1 MVFGRFLRQSAKM
14 DGALKSLDQ
23 AEAVAH
29 IERLES
35 AFFQISSVF
44 GVHKDLKTILE
55 HLVRE
60 SLNCLRASRST
71 FFLYD
76 PASEVLNAQFSH
88 SPDAQYQKVG
98 VVEEKALA
106 KKALRQGK
114 PLLLAGAESFSDFF
128 KYEER
133 ENKITSL
140 ISIPLY
146 DRGKAMGV
154 LSALLIN
161 GRYDFDEK
169 NLRLFSSFANIASAA
184 IELTRLHEEV
194 QAAKDS
200 RITYDRCLDGIL
212 NQLQTLSDREQQR
225 IQTHIAAMQAEQKV
239 EDRELLEDE
248 ANESVPWV
256 HGVILLQE
264 GPGMERRKEEK
275 LEVMV
280 RVEFEEEYWCFTGNL
295 SRGGAFVLTTNPMDL
310 KDQFSLKIHLPD
322 GREPIEAGCKVI
334 WTNKYGK
341 QSKGLRRGMGVKFL
355 KLQPHEQIRIENFIK
370 SYKPKPLSQ

>member
-1 MVFGRFLRQSAKM
+1 MVFGRFLSQSAKM

-44 GVHKDLKTILE
+44 GVYKDLNTILE
-55 HLVRE
+55 HVVRE

-161 GRYDFDEK
+161 GRYVFDEK

-239 EDRELLEDE
+239 EDRELLEGE

-256 HGVILLQE
+256 HGVILFQE
-264 GPGMERRKEEK
+264 GPGMERRKEERQ
-275 LEVMV
+275 EVMV

-295 SRGGAFVLTTNPMDL
+295 SSGGAFVLTTNPMDL

-322 GREPIEAGCKVI
+322 GREPIEVGCKVV

-355 KLQPHEQIRIENFIK
+355 KLQPHEQIRIEKFIK
-370 SYKPKPLSQ
+370 SYKPKALSQ